1 MTLPHS
7 GAPPILATVYRRI
20 KGSPTETA
28 REFLGQVLAVLPEGL
43 ITDVRVTGTGGRLVG
58 KMLDIPYENEFKAIA
73 RAVGALHP
81 EVTTVFEM
89 GGETSKFIRL
99 ETDEISGRVG
109 IADYGTNGDCA
120 AGTGSFMD
128 QQASRL
134 LYDIEDVGDIVRG
147 AGKAASIAGRCSV
160 FAKSD
165 MIHAQQK
172 GYQPPEV
179 LKGLCN
185 AVVRNYRGTIT
196 KGKDIGDRVAFIGG
210 VAANKG
216 AVAALREAFDMAEDQ
231 LIVPAYYAWMGA
243 IGSALTAADESAGV
257 EMVTIDPDR
266 LQGGQSAGFET
277 SDALSMERVILLR
290 DRVKPYR
297 FPPEGQIDAYLGV
310 DVGSVSTNLV
320 VLDEDGEVVKE
331 IYVKT
336 DGRPVEVVN
345 KGLADIWS
353 EMGPRLNILGVATT
367 GSGRELIGELIGADT
382 INDEITAHKTGATA
396 IGRKLIDR
404 VPDTIFEI
412 GGQDS
417 KFISLQDGVVVDF
430 AMNEACAAG
439 TGSFLEEQ
447 AEKLGIN
454 IIGEFAELALSSDAP
469 VRLGERC
476 TVFMERDVNSYLQR
490 GADKKALVA
499 GLAFSIAY
507 NYLNRLVGRR
517 HIGDTIY
524 FQGGTA
530 YNDSVAA
537 AFSMILDKDIIVPPY
552 NGVVG
557 AIGAALLA
565 REKMSATQTP
575 SRFRGWDLEQV
586 DYTMREFTCKGCS
599 NECDIRQFTIGEE
612 KTYWG
617 DKCSDRYR
625 KRAKVDKEPI
635 IRDLV
640 GFRDALFYSYVT
652 EAEDTSTLL
661 RSGTDAP
668 RGTMGIPRAMYTYD
682 RLPFWA
688 TFFKACGF
696 DIMLSR
702 ETDKKIREMGIEGS
716 VAEPCFPIR
725 VAHGHVA
732 ELLEEGADY
741 VFIPNHLNEE
751 TDHPEIESHACP
763 WGQTLPHVI
772 RLAPH
777 FDAYS
782 DRFFAPTLHFRRGPE
797 YMRQSLRV
805 AMRAF
810 SVPARVVDEALNE
823 AYEAQAEFRGR
834 LMAAG
839 ADALA
844 TLEEDGELGIV
855 LVGRPYN
862 IYDSGV
868 NMDIPAKLRRYYG
881 VNLIPIDFLPLWG
894 RETRDGDPQHVLEL
908 RAQDPAGGPGGVG
921 ASQSA
926 HHLPDQLQVRTR
938 LVHQALH
945 RPGFTRPL
953 LGPAVRRAH
962 QRRRGHDPLRGL
974 SGQQGVP
981 TLVGPRGQGETAGEG
996 DLDGHRDRHQERQ
1009 RQGQP
1014 GGGRVGPGR
1023 APQAGGRLWRRDQ
1036 PHGQGR
1042 CRLQDPGVV
1051 ALSHALRRLA
1061 HAGRRLPIDRFR
1073 HPGDA
1078 GRGLPHLGIG
1088 RQVHL
1093 GRRVLS
1099 PTNSVGRLHEARRRR
1114 EA

>member
-1 MTLPHS
+1 MATLGIDIGCISVKIAVVGGPDDRELFRTLAS
-7 GAPPILATVYRRI
+7 GSTLFHNPALEGRVLPDPGSPPVLATVYRRI
-20 KGSPTETA
+20 KGSPADTA
-28 REFLGQVLAVLPEGL
+28 RELLSQVLAVLPAG
-43 ITDVRVTGTGGRLVG
+43 VVMGVSVTGTGGRLVG
-58 KMLDIPYENEFKAIA
+58 QMLDIPYENEFKAIA

-81 EVTTVFEM
+81 DVTTVFEM
-89 GGETSKFIRL
+89 GGETSKFIHL
-99 ETDEISGRVG
+99 EIDEASGRVG

-128 QQASRL
+128 QQANRL
-134 LYDIEDVGDIVRG
+134 LYDIEDVGDIVG
-147 AGKAASIAGRCSV
+147 EAGKAASIAGRCSV

-179 LKGLCN
+179 LKGLCD

-196 KGKDIGDRVAFIGG
+196 RGKEIGDRVAFIGG
-210 VAANKG
+210 MAANKG
-216 AVAALREAFDMAEDQ
+216 AVSALREAFAKGDEQ
-231 LIVPAYYAWMGA
+231 LIVPAHYAWMGA
-243 IGSALTAADESAGV
+243 IGSALTAADERAGV
-257 EMVTIDPDR
+257 EMVTIDPAR
-266 LQGGQSAGFET
+266 LERGQSADFET
-277 SDALSMERVILLR
+277 AYALSMERVILLR
-290 DRVKPYR
+290 DRVKPYQ
-297 FPPEGQIDAYLGV
+297 FATESQIGAYLGV

-345 KGLADIWS
+345 KGLADIWN

-382 INDEITAHKTGATA
+382 VNDEITAHKTGATF

-454 IIGEFAELALSSDAP
+454 IIDEFAELALSSDAP

-499 GLAFSIAY
+499 GLAYSIAY

-517 HIGDTIY
+517 HIGDTVY

-565 REKMSATQTP
+565 REKMSTTRAP

-635 IRDLV
+635 IRDLI

-652 EAEDTSTLL
+652 EAEDTSALL
-661 RSGTDAP
+661 SSGSDAP

-688 TFFKACGF
+688 TFFKSCGF
-696 DIMLSR
+696 DVMLSR
-702 ETDKKIREMGIEGS
+702 ETDKKIREMGIERA

-732 ELLEEGADY
+732 ELFEEGADHI
-741 VFIPNHLNEE
+741 FLPNLLNEE
-751 TDHPEIESHACP
+751 TDHPGIESHACP

-777 FDAYS
+777 FEAQTE
-782 DRFFAPTLHFRRGPE
+782 RFFAPTLHFRRGPQSV
-797 YMRQSLRV
+797 RQTLRS
-805 AMRAF
+805 ALKTF
-810 SVPARVVDEALNE
+810 GVPARTVDEALGE

-834 LMAAG
+834 LTAAG
-839 ADALA
+839 TDALS
-844 TLEEDGELGIV
+844 TLQKHDELGIV
-855 LVGRPYN
+855 LIGRPYN
-862 IYDSGV
+862 IYDAGV

-881 VNLIPIDFLPLWG
+881 VNIIPIDFLPLWG
-894 RETRDGDPQHVLEL
+894 RETRDVTPNMFWNYGRKILQAARVVSEHPNLHVIYMTNFKC
-908 RAQDPAGGPGGVG
+908 GPDSYVK
-921 ASQSA
+921 
-926 HHLPDQLQVRTR
+926 H
-938 LVHQALH
+938 
-945 RPGFTRPL
+945 FI
-953 LGPAVRRAH
+953 GPASP
-962 QRRRGHDPLRGL
+962 DPF
-974 SGQQGVP
+974 
-981 TLVGPRGQGETAGEG
+981 LV
-996 DLDGHRDRHQERQ
+996 
-1009 RQGQP
+1009 
-1014 GGGRVGPGR
+1014 
-1023 APQAGGRLWRRDQ
+1023 
-1036 PHGQGR
+1036 
-1042 CRLQDPGVV
+1042 LQFDE
-1051 ALSHALRRLA
+1051 HTN
-1061 HAGRRLPIDRFR
+1061 
-1073 HPGDA
+1073 DA
-1078 GRGLPHLGIG
+1078 GAMTRC
-1088 RQVHL
+1088 
-1093 GRRVLS
+1093 
-1099 PTNSVGRLHEARRRR
+1099 EAYLDSKGFLRWWVR
-1114 EA
+1114 EDRAKQTVRES

>member
-1 MTLPHS
+1 MATLGIDIGCISVKIAVVGTPDDRASFQDILEASPLFYRPDVGEKVLPHPD
-7 GAPPILATVYRRI
+7 APPILATAYRRI
-20 KGSPTETA
+20 KGSPTEAT
-28 REFLGQVLAVLPEGL
+28 RELLTQVLSALPEGS
-43 ITDVRVTGTGGRLVG
+43 IGAVRVTGTGGRLAG
-58 KMLDIPYENEFKAIA
+58 RTLDVPYENEFKAIA

-81 EVTTVFEM
+81 DITTVFEM

-99 ETDEISGRVG
+99 ETDQTTGRVG

-128 QQASRL
+128 QQANRL
-134 LYDIEDVGDIVRG
+134 LYDIEDVGEIVRE

-172 GYQPPEV
+172 GYRPPEV

-210 VAANKG
+210 VAANSG
-216 AVAALREAFDMAEDQ
+216 AVGALREAFETDSEH

-243 IGSALTAADESAGV
+243 IGSALTAADEAAGV
-257 EMVTIDPDR
+257 EMVTLDVER
-266 LQGGQSAGFET
+266 LGQGPSADFET
-277 SDALSMERVILLR
+277 SERLSMERVILLR
-290 DRVKPYR
+290 DRVKPYE
-297 FPPEGQIDAYLGV
+297 FPPEGKIGVYMGV
-310 DVGSVSTNLV
+310 DIGSVSTNLV
-320 VLDEDGEVVKE
+320 VLDEKGEMVKE

-345 KGLADIWS
+345 KGLADIWN
-353 EMGPRLNILGVATT
+353 EMGDRLDILGVATT
-367 GSGRELIGELIGADT
+367 GSGRELIGELMGADT
-382 INDEITAHKTGATA
+382 VNDEITAHKTGATF
-396 IGRKLIDR
+396 IGRKFIDR

-447 AEKLGIN
+447 AEKLGIR
-454 IIGEFAELALSSDAP
+454 IIGEFAELALSSEAP

-490 GADKKALVA
+490 GADKSALVA

-507 NYLNRLVGRR
+507 NYLNRLVGQR

-537 AFSMILDKDIIVPPY
+537 AFSMILGKDIIVPPY

-565 REKMSATQTP
+565 REKMSATSAP
-575 SRFRGWDLEQV
+575 SRFRGWDLEKV
-586 DYTMREFTCKGCS
+586 DYSVREFTCRGCS
-599 NECDIRQFTIGEE
+599 NECDIRQFTIGDE

-625 KRAKVDKEPI
+625 KRAKVDREPI

-640 GFRDALFYSYVT
+640 DFRNALFYSYVNQT
-652 EAEDTSTLL
+652 EDYTALM
-661 RSGTDAP
+661 RSGQDAP
-668 RGTMGIPRAMYTYD
+668 LGTIGIPRAMYTYD

-688 TFFKACGF
+688 TLFRSCGF
-696 DIMLSR
+696 DVVISR
-702 ETDKKIREMGIEGS
+702 QTDKKIREMGIDGA

-732 ELLEEGADY
+732 ELLDEGVDW
-741 VFIPNHLNEE
+741 VFIPNQLNEE

-772 RLAPH
+772 RLAP
-777 FDAYS
+777 
-782 DRFFAPTLHFRRGPE
+782 RFEGSEHRFLAPTIHFRRGPE
-797 YMRQSLRV
+797 YVRDSLRLALKPLGV
-805 AMRAF
+805 
-810 SVPARVVDEALNE
+810 SPRVVDQAVKE
-823 AYEAQAEFRGR
+823 AYDAQAEFRAR

-839 ADALA
+839 AEAIA
-844 TLEEDGELGIV
+844 TLEEKGELGIV

-862 IYDSGV
+862 IYDAGV

-881 VNLIPIDFLPLWG
+881 VNIIPMDFLPLWG
-894 RETRDGDPQHVLEL
+894 RDTRDVTPNMFWNYGRKILQ
-908 RAQDPAGGPGGVG
+908 AGKVVAEHPNLHIIYVTNFKCGPDSYIKHFIRG
-921 ASQSA
+921 ASPEPFLVLQFDEHTNDAGAMTRCEAYLDSKGFLRWWARDDKAKQS
-926 HHLPDQLQVRTR
+926 V
-938 LVHQALH
+938 
-945 RPGFTRPL
+945 
-953 LGPAVRRAH
+953 
-962 QRRRGHDPLRGL
+962 
-974 SGQQGVP
+974 
-981 TLVGPRGQGETAGEG
+981 
-996 DLDGHRDRHQERQ
+996 
-1009 RQGQP
+1009 
-1014 GGGRVGPGR
+1014 GGR
-1023 APQAGGRLWRRDQ
+1023 
-1036 PHGQGR
+1036 
-1042 CRLQDPGVV
+1042 
-1051 ALSHALRRLA
+1051 
-1061 HAGRRLPIDRFR
+1061 
-1073 HPGDA
+1073 
-1078 GRGLPHLGIG
+1078 
-1088 RQVHL
+1088 
-1093 GRRVLS
+1093 
-1099 PTNSVGRLHEARRRR
+1099 
-1114 EA
+1114 

>member
-1 MTLPHS
+1 MTRHRPARRLTLPHPD
-7 GAPPILATVYRRI
+7 APPILATAYRRI
-20 KGSPTETA
+20 KGSPA
-28 REFLGQVLAVLPEGL
+28 DAAQEFLSQVLAALPEGM
-43 ITDVRVTGTGGRLVG
+43 ITAVRVTGTGGRLVG
-58 KMLDIPYENEFKAIA
+58 NLLDIPYENEFKAIA
-73 RAVGALHP
+73 RAIGALHP
-81 EVTTVFEM
+81 DVTTVFEM
-89 GGETSKFIRL
+89 GGETSKFIHL
-99 ETDEISGRVG
+99 ETDETSGRVG

-128 QQASRL
+128 QQANRL

-196 KGKDIGDRVAFIGG
+196 KGKEIGDRVAFIGG

-216 AVAALREAFDMAEDQ
+216 AVAALREAFEMDEDQ

-243 IGSALTAADESAGV
+243 IGSALTAADEQRRRRDGHHRSRPAGRRP
-257 EMVTIDPDR
+257 IR
-266 LQGGQSAGFET
+266 
-277 SDALSMERVILLR
+277 RLR
-290 DRVKPYR
+290 DQRRPLHGAGHPAARPGQALRVPAR
-297 FPPEGQIDAYLGV
+297 SGTIGAYLGV
-310 DVGSVSTNLV
+310 DIGSVSTNLV

-345 KGLADIWS
+345 KGLAEIWN

-382 INDEITAHKTGATA
+382 VNDEITAHKTGATF

-454 IIGEFAELALSSDAP
+454 IIGEFAELALSSEAP

-490 GADKKALVA
+490 GADKKDLVA
-499 GLAFSIAY
+499 GLAYSIAY

-557 AIGAALLA
+557 AIGVALLA
-565 REKMSATQTP
+565 REKMAATQTP
-575 SRFRGWDLEQV
+575 SRFRGWDLEKV
-586 DYTMREFTCKGCS
+586 DYTMREFTCKGCT
-599 NECDIRQFTIGEE
+599 NECDIRQFTIGDE

-625 KRAKVDKEPI
+625 KRAKVDKEPV

-640 GFRDALFYSYVT
+640 EFRNASFYSYVT

-661 RSGTDAP
+661 RSGTGAP

-688 TFFKACGF
+688 TFFKA
-696 DIMLSR
+696 L
-702 ETDKKIREMGIEGS
+702 
-716 VAEPCFPIR
+716 R
-725 VAHGHVA
+725 VRHHALPPDRQEDPGDGHRGRGGRA
-732 ELLEEGADY
+732 LLPHPGGPRARGRAARRGADHI
-741 VFIPNHLNEE
+741 FLPNLLNEE

-777 FDAYS
+777 FEAYA

-797 YMRQSLRV
+797 YVRQTLRV
-805 AMRAF
+805 GH
-810 SVPARVVDEALNE
+810 EAL
-823 AYEAQAEFRGR
+823 GR
-834 LMAAG
+834 AG
-839 ADALA
+839 ARGGRGPEGGLRGAGRVPRA
-844 TLEEDGELGIV
+844 PDGGGRRRPGHAGGARRAGDRA
-855 LVGRPYN
+855 GRP
-862 IYDSGV
+862 
-868 NMDIPAKLRRYYG
+868 AL
-881 VNLIPIDFLPLWG
+881 
-894 RETRDGDPQHVLEL
+894 QHL
-908 RAQDPAGGPGGVG
+908 
-921 ASQSA
+921 
-926 HHLPDQLQVRTR
+926 
-938 LVHQALH
+938 
-945 RPGFTRPL
+945 
-953 LGPAVRRAH
+953 
-962 QRRRGHDPLRGL
+962 RRRGQHGHPGQAPPLLRG
-974 SGQQGVP
+974 QHHP
-981 TLVGPRGQGETAGEG
+981 
-996 DLDGHRDRHQERQ
+996 D
-1009 RQGQP
+1009 
-1014 GGGRVGPGR
+1014 
-1023 APQAGGRLWRRDQ
+1023 
-1036 PHGQGR
+1036 
-1042 CRLQDPGVV
+1042 
-1051 ALSHALRRLA
+1051 
-1061 HAGRRLPIDRFR
+1061 RLPA
-1073 HPGDA
+1073 P
-1078 GRGLPHLGIG
+1078 
-1088 RQVHL
+1088 
-1093 GRRVLS
+1093 
-1099 PTNSVGRLHEARRRR
+1099 VG
-1114 EA
+1114 